1 MDSHKDSYNQKKKK
15 SFMNGFQMH
24 LESQVKNLWEDFK
37 QDLSSELA
45 VHMLN
50 DCHLLLLLGSREGVY
65 FKWEL

>member
-1 MDSHKDSYNQKKKK
+1 
-15 SFMNGFQMH
+15 MNGFQMH